1 MMTLLRIR
9 LSPFVRGVLWLAPGS
24 RSGICAPYRHLDGW
38 RWDFGRW
45 ALDWTNAAKN
55 ERELA
60 LALALQYP
68 EPARSVILAK
78 LGADHMPAAHSRE
91 PSTDV

>member
-1 MMTLLRIR
+1 MTFLRIR

-45 ALDWTNAAKN
+45 ALEWTNVAKN
-55 ERELA
+55 KRELVLA
-60 LALALQYP
+60 LALRYP
-68 EPARSVILAK
+68 EPVRSVILAK
-78 LGADHMPAAHSRE
+78 FDADHMHAAQISE
-91 PSTDV
+91 D